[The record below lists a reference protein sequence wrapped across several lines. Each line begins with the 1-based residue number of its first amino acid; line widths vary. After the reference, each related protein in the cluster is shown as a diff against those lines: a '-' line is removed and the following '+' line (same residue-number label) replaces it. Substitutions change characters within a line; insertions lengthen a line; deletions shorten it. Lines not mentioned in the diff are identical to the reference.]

1 MILYGKPVIESKKKW
16 LQDFFSSKK
25 WCYIAIL
32 FFGGDEWS
40 RVYVRN
46 KVRFGNEVHC
56 EVKIFWQEK
65 DYIYSEIVELINILN
80 ADTLCLGILIQ
91 LPLPEWLR
99 PYQQILCDMIDVKKD
114 IDCMT
119 SEMIGKISVARTDVV
134 YPAAVSATIE
144 LLLFNKLDNLKGKQV
159 SIIGQSNLIGKPL
172 ALYCINQWA
181 QVHSFGIDWDVKIMK
196 AICKRSDYII
206 SATGVVGLVDEGFIN
221 CGRPKRSSLQSGWQI
236 VIDIWY
242 GFTKEGKATGD
253 VKFEEVKDL
262 VDAITPVPWGI
273 GPMCVCELFGNVM
286 KLKIQN

>member
-1 MILYGKPVIESKKKW
+1 MILYGKPVIESKKQGLK
-16 LQDFFSSKK
+16 DFFTHQK
-25 WCYIAIL
+25 WWYIAIL
-32 FFGGDEWS
+32 FFGENEWS

-46 KVRFGNEVHC
+46 KIKFGEDIGCKV
-56 EVKIFWQEK
+56 ILFWQDKE
-65 DYIYSEIVELINILN
+65 YTYSEIVELITMLN
-80 ADTLCLGILIQ
+80 GDSSCFGILIQ
-91 LPLPEWLR
+91 LPLPERLR
-99 PYQQILCDMIDVKKD
+99 PYQQILSDMIEVKKD

-119 SEMIGKISVARTDVV
+119 SEMIGKISVARSDVV

-144 LLLFNKLDNLKGKQV
+144 LLSFNKLNNLKGKQV

-181 QVHSFGIDWDVKIMK
+181 QVHSFGIDGDLKMMK
-196 AICKRSDYII
+196 DICKKSDYII
-206 SATGVVGLVDEGFIN
+206 SATGVVGLVDKGFLRRDALVA
-221 CGRPKRSSLQSGWQI
+221 RPQQI

-262 VDAITPVPWGI
+262 VAGITPVPWGI
-273 GPMCVCELFGNVM
+273 GPMCVCELFGNAM